1 MMVTRGWRRRYLA
14 AIIYFRRL
22 ARSHATPYAIAMGV
36 AIGFVIGWLPIIGF
50 QMLVAVPLCLL
61 LRANFLAAVP
71 IIWLTNPF
79 TAIPIYGANYW
90 VGKRLCDALDAIIGR
105 EVVAAPSLWGS
116 NGFLARFRE
125 LKPILEDA
133 GWREAS
139 AALWD
144 LTIDFMIPLWL
155 GCLVVGLA
163 LAIPAYFLT
172 YRWVIALRARRE
184 KRRRE
189 CLAASIKENAD

>member
-1 MMVTRGWRRRYLA
+1 MATRSWRRRYLA

-22 ARSHATPYAIAMGV
+22 ARSQATPYAIAMGV
-36 AIGFVIGWLPIIGF
+36 AIGFVVGWLPIIGF
-50 QMLVAVPLCLL
+50 QMMVAAPLCLL

-105 EVVAAPSLWGS
+105 DLVDAPPLWGS
-116 NGFLARFRE
+116 EGFLARLRALE
-125 LKPILEDA
+125 PILA
-133 GWREAS
+133 SGGWREVGT
-139 AALWD
+139 ALWE
-144 LTIDFMIPLWL
+144 LTLDFMLPLWL

-163 LAIPAYFLT
+163 LAVPGYFIT
-172 YRWVIALRARRE
+172 YRWVVRLRARWE
-184 KRRRE
+184 KKRLER
-189 CLAASIKENAD
+189 LALQRQIAPQK